1 MNIFVFCNLIFFLFL
16 GIFQED
22 SSEGADLRVSRE
34 QELPD
39 RQEAEEPVP
48 VLQIQQVH
56 RHRHEEGGRAG
67 GEAARQQVRITINTL

>member
-1 MNIFVFCNLIFFLFL
+1 MYINMFVFCNLIFSLFP
-16 GIFQED
+16 GIFQAD

-67 GEAARQQVRITINTL
+67 QLVSDWSRL